1 MNTLIAM
8 LVLIIG
14 ISIILG
20 IFINLLK
27 NSNKEEIP
35 TLILGISLFSAFL
48 IVLTSVVLIDYNT
61 SKSSLLPSPEFS
73 IVVFK
78 QLSNGTPIPIDT
90 LIIP

>member
-35 TLILGISLFSAFL
+35 TLIFGISLFSIFL
-48 IVLTSVVLIDYNT
+48 IILTSIVLIDYNT
-61 SKSSLLPSPEFS
+61 SKSPSPSFPEFS

>member
-27 NSNKEEIP
+27 NSNKKEIP
-35 TLILGISLFSAFL
+35 TLIFGISLYSIFL
-48 IVLTSVVLIDYNT
+48 IISTSIVLIDYNP
-61 SKSSLLPSPEFS
+61 SKSPSPSLPEFS

>member
-35 TLILGISLFSAFL
+35 TLIFGISLFSAFL
-48 IVLTSVVLIDYNT
+48 IILTSVVLIDYNT
-61 SKSSLLPSPEFS
+61 SKSPSPSSPEFS